1 MKSIEINQAWEGTEK
16 CLQCPIRNLAL
27 FADLQQADFNLLH
40 QPINDFSLEAGET
53 LYTEKGTAK
62 FVYTIRSGMI
72 KLVRYLPNGSYR
84 IIRLLR
90 QGALAGIEAL
100 NGSTYLHH
108 AITLQKTEVCRIP
121 VEEIE
126 TLNGNTPHLYK
137 QLTMQWQKSQSD
149 ADIWLAELT
158 VGTSK
163 QRVANLLLYLA
174 DNSTEDSFYLPT
186 REDIGA
192 LLAIT
197 TETASRIIA
206 EFKRL
211 GLIHTERQMAKINQ
225 SELMLI
231 TKAGSL
237 S

>member
-27 FADLQQADFNLLH
+27 FADLQQADFSLLH
-40 QPINDFSLEAGET
+40 QPINDFSLDAGEI
-53 LYTEKGTAK
+53 LYAETAK

-72 KLVRYLPNGSYR
+72 KLVRYLSNGSYR

-90 QGALAGIEAL
+90 QGDLAGIETL

-126 TLNGNTPHLYK
+126 TLNSNTPHLYK
-137 QLTMQWQKSQSD
+137 QLTIQWQKSQSD

-174 DNSTEDSFYLPT
+174 NNSAEDSFFLPT
-186 REDIGA
+186 REDVGA

-206 EFKRL
+206 KFKRL
-211 GLIHTERQMAKINQ
+211 GLLHTERQMAQIDKPEFMHIVN
-225 SELMLI
+225 
-231 TKAGSL
+231 AGN
-237 S
+237 

>member
-1 MKSIEINQAWEGTEK
+1 MKSFEINQAWGGTEK
-16 CLQCPIRNLAL
+16 CLKCPIRNLAL

-40 QPINDFSLEAGET
+40 QPINEFSFEAGES

-90 QGALAGIEAL
+90 KGDLAGIETL

-126 TLNGNTPHLYK
+126 ALNSNTPHLYK
-137 QLTMQWQKSQSD
+137 QLTVQWQKSQND
-149 ADIWLAELT
+149 ADIWLSELT

-163 QRVANLLLYLA
+163 QRIANLLLYLA
-174 DNSTEDSFYLPT
+174 NNSSEEDSFYLPS
-186 REDIGA
+186 RDDIGA

-197 TETASRIIA
+197 TETASRIVA
-206 EFKRL
+206 EFKRQSL
-211 GLIHTERQMAKINQ
+211 LHTEHQVAQINKP
-225 SELMLI
+225 ELMLI
-231 TKAGSL
+231 IKAGN
-237 S
+237 